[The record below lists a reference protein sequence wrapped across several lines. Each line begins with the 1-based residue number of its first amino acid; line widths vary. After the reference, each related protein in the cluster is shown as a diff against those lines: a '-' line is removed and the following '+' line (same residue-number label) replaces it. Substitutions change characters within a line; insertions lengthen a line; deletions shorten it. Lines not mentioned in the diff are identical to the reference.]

1 VFSLEDLGW
10 SASFEAQYA
19 PFRDLGEPA
28 RVCAQHRDGYRV
40 LTKSGEVRAGAAGR
54 LFHQGVSPSVGDW
67 VVYGQGAIRALL
79 PRKGALT
86 RRHAAGRKSEE
97 RAAAPQVIAAN
108 VDTVFVVTSLNR
120 DFSPRRLERYL
131 AFAWEGGA
139 RPVVVLSKADLC
151 EDPAASVEETESVS
165 AGVPVVAVS
174 ALSGDIAALGPFLA
188 PRTTVALVGSS
199 GVGKSTLANRL
210 LGEERM
216 AVQQIR
222 TSDDTAATRRG
233 IGNSS

>member
-1 VFSLEDLGW
+1 
-10 SASFEAQYA
+10 
-19 PFRDLGEPA
+19 
-28 RVCAQHRDGYRV
+28 
-40 LTKSGEVRAGAAGR
+40 
-54 LFHQGVSPSVGDW
+54 
-67 VVYGQGAIRALL
+67 
-79 PRKGALT
+79 
-86 RRHAAGRKSEE
+86 
-97 RAAAPQVIAAN
+97 VIAAN

-174 ALSGDIAALGPFLA
+174 ALSGDIAALEPFLA

-222 TSDDTAATRRG
+222 TSDDTGRHTTRHRAARCSWTPPGCASSGSWRRRTASVPRSATSRSLRAAAASATARTG
-233 IGNSS
+233 ASLAAG